1 MGAAATVSLAG
12 ATLGSGEG
20 LIKSISLVCFFQSC
34 KAALRVFDDMY
45 TYNIYIYIY
54 LHSKGQC
61 QKGCKV
67 QQWRNVQVELTTW
80 QPFL

>member
-20 LIKSISLVCFFQSC
+20 LIKSISLACFFQSC

-45 TYNIYIYIY
+45 TYNIYIYMFFIY
-54 LHSKGQC
+54 IS
-61 QKGCKV
+61 V
-67 QQWRNVQVELTTW
+67 
-80 QPFL
+80 

>member
-54 LHSKGQC
+54 IP
-61 QKGCKV
+61 KV
-67 QQWRNVQVELTTW
+67 NARKDAKSNNGAMFKLN
-80 QPFL
+80 

>member
-20 LIKSISLVCFFQSC
+20 LIKSISLACFFQSC

-45 TYNIYIYIY
+45 TYNIYIYVFY
-54 LHSKGQC
+54 LYKC
-61 QKGCKV
+61 
-67 QQWRNVQVELTTW
+67 LTNK
-80 QPFL
+80 